1 MTVRALIVEDEEN
14 LVRLLRGYLEREGF
28 EVREALDGI
37 AALEA
42 VRESEPDVIVLDWML
57 PKLDGMGVL
66 RELRRFSDAYVIVLT
81 ARVEEVDRI
90 VGLSTGA
97 DDYLTKP
104 FSPGE
109 LVARIRAMLRRPR
122 GETSTVAGEETPVSS
137 GELSVDRGRREVR
150 LGGREVSL
158 TAIEFDL
165 LAALI
170 SRPGLV
176 FSREPAPGAGLGRG
190 LLRRRPR
197 GGRPRRQPAQEDRS
211 RTVEP
216 QVRPDRTRGG
226 LQVPPSVK
234 QGQAERP
241 RRSSR
246 GLGARLFLSHF
257 LVALVGAI
265 TTLTVT
271 FILVPVVL
279 GRLSGGAS
287 GFGRILGPS
296 LLYSLLLAGLAAT
309 VAAAVAGLLVSR
321 RVVGSLRYVVDATR
335 RIASGR
341 YGERVPVRDDDELGE
356 LSASFNTMARALDE
370 AERRRME
377 VIYDLSHELRTPLST
392 LRGYTEGLAEG
403 VIQPSEEIWALLQTE
418 ADRMGRLVDDLRRL
432 SQAEAGQLDL
442 DLAPILPR
450 GSRPARG

>member
-1 MTVRALIVEDEEN
+1 
-14 LVRLLRGYLEREGF
+14 
-28 EVREALDGI
+28 
-37 AALEA
+37 
-42 VRESEPDVIVLDWML
+42 
-57 PKLDGMGVL
+57 
-66 RELRRFSDAYVIVLT
+66 
-81 ARVEEVDRI
+81 
-90 VGLSTGA
+90 
-97 DDYLTKP
+97 
-104 FSPGE
+104 
-109 LVARIRAMLRRPR
+109 
-122 GETSTVAGEETPVSS
+122 
-137 GELSVDRGRREVR
+137 
-150 LGGREVSL
+150 
-158 TAIEFDL
+158 
-165 LAALI
+165 
-170 SRPGLV
+170 
-176 FSREPAPGAGLGRG
+176 
-190 LLRRRPR
+190 
-197 GGRPRRQPAQEDRS
+197 
-211 RTVEP
+211 
-216 QVRPDRTRGG
+216 
-226 LQVPPSVK
+226 VK
-234 QGQAERP
+234 QRPAERP

-279 GRLSGGAS
+279 GRLSGGAV

-321 RVVGSLRYVVDATR
+321 RVIGSLRYVVDATR

-370 AERRRME
+370 AERQRME

-418 ADRMGRLVDDLRRL
+418 ADRMARLVDDLRRL

-442 DLAPILPR
+442 DLAPILPPEVVLR
-450 GSRPARG
+450 AAEQMRLPFEHKGVDLKVSVHDNLPPVVADADRVVQVLINLMSNALRHTPRAGRVIVGAGIADSEVNFEVADTGEGLAPEHLSHVFERFYRADKSRSRDEAGGGSGVGLAISKALVEAMEGRIWAESSGIGEGATFRFTLPLARSVPRTVS

>member
-1 MTVRALIVEDEEN
+1 V
-14 LVRLLRGYLEREGF
+14 
-28 EVREALDGI
+28 
-37 AALEA
+37 
-42 VRESEPDVIVLDWML
+42 
-57 PKLDGMGVL
+57 K
-66 RELRRFSDAYVIVLT
+66 
-81 ARVEEVDRI
+81 
-90 VGLSTGA
+90 
-97 DDYLTKP
+97 
-104 FSPGE
+104 
-109 LVARIRAMLRRPR
+109 RRP
-122 GETSTVAGEETPVSS
+122 
-137 GELSVDRGRREVR
+137 
-150 LGGREVSL
+150 
-158 TAIEFDL
+158 
-165 LAALI
+165 
-170 SRPGLV
+170 
-176 FSREPAPGAGLGRG
+176 
-190 LLRRRPR
+190 
-197 GGRPRRQPAQEDRS
+197 
-211 RTVEP
+211 
-216 QVRPDRTRGG
+216 
-226 LQVPPSVK
+226 
-234 QGQAERP
+234 AERP

-279 GRLSGGAS
+279 GRLSGGAA

-403 VIQPSEEIWALLQTE
+403 VIQPSGEIWALLQTE
-418 ADRMGRLVDDLRRL
+418 TDRMGRLVDDLRRL
-432 SQAEAGQLDL
+432 SQAEAGQLEL
-442 DLAPILPR
+442 DLAPILPAEVVLR
-450 GSRPARG
+450 AAEQMRPPFEHQGVDLEISVYDKLPPVLADADRVVQVLINLMSNALRHTPHAGRVTVGAGIASGEVVFEVADTGEGLAPEHLPHVFERFYRADKSRSRDAAGEGSGVGLAISKALVEAMEGTIWAESLEVGEGATFRFTLPLARSVPRTVS